1 MSMKK
6 IKEIMLVTASAA
18 LLAFGVQSCDLEE
31 YNPGGTTA
39 DEAFKT
45 PEGLNTLVNSAYVYW
60 GAQFYGREDILM
72 LTEGGT
78 DLWINIANSGYGRQ
92 MTKYQELSST
102 VGQMA
107 NTWNRLYEIIN
118 YCNAG
123 IERINN
129 VEFKNQAEK
138 DSREGEL
145 HFLRAYAYWHLVEQF
160 GNVDLRTKET
170 KEVELKCYRSPIL
183 AFYDLMMED
192 IEMAVGKLPVDPY
205 PATDIGR
212 ATLKAA
218 YGLKA
223 RLALTR
229 VAYETVTAEKDKYYQ
244 MAEDAANYVID
255 HQGELKVSLYE
266 TPSEVFAPTNNKTN
280 KEALFVVTHSTNESL
295 NPQSKNP
302 NRMHLWFKAK
312 YSSMA
317 GMVLDLGYGNDKS
330 AKIGGMCFMP
340 TRHLLEMY
348 DETIDN
354 RYRSWFREEYYQN
367 SDKDYTWTADDL
379 THFEKPTSMAGQ
391 VIKRGELALVYTKRK
406 MADKRNKPYAVVDI
420 DDTYTGEN
428 VSTNANFNI
437 HYPSL
442 LKFEDPDLPVAG
454 SNVGTKDVCVMR
466 LPEMYFIAAECEIMK
481 TGGSKK
487 AAADYINVIRER
499 AAIPGKE
506 AEMKV
511 TETDMTLDFLLD
523 EKGRELCGEFLRW
536 FDLKRTGTLVS
547 RVKAY
552 NKDIPLIQDFHQVR
566 PIPKK
571 FLDAILNAE
580 EFGQNPSY
588 N

>member
-1 MSMKK
+1 
-6 IKEIMLVTASAA
+6 MLVTASAA

-60 GAQFYGREDILM
+60 GAQFYGRGDILM

-123 IERINN
+123 IERIDN
-129 VEFKNQAEK
+129 VEFKSQAEK
-138 DSREGEL
+138 DSRKGEL

-192 IEMAVGKLPVDPY
+192 IEIAVGKLPIDPY
-205 PATDIGR
+205 PVTDIGR

-255 HQGELKVSLYE
+255 HQKELKVSLYE
-266 TPSEVFAPTNNKTN
+266 TPAEVFAPANNKTN
-280 KEALFVVTHSTNESL
+280 KEALFVVTHATNESL

-317 GMVLDLGYGNDKS
+317 GMVLDLDYGNDKS

-348 DETIDN
+348 DETIDH

-367 SDKDYTWTADDL
+367 SNKDYTWTADDL

-391 VIKRGELALVYTKRK
+391 VIKRGELALVYTKK
-406 MADKRNKPYAVVDI
+406 KVADKRDKPYAVVDI
-420 DDTYTGEN
+420 DDTYTGEH
-428 VSTNANFNI
+428 VSTNANFNM

-454 SNVGTKDVCVMR
+454 SNVGTKDICVMR

-487 AAADYINVIRER
+487 SAANYINVIRER
-499 AAIPGKE
+499 AAMPGKE
-506 AEMKV
+506 AEMKI
-511 TETDMTLDFLLD
+511 TEEDMTLDFLLD

-547 RVKAY
+547 RVKAH
-552 NKDIPLIQDFHQVR
+552 NKDIPLIQDFHKVR

-571 FLDAILNAE
+571 FLDAVLNAE